1 MVRRALLAAL
11 ICVATW
17 AIVDRSAIAV
27 PQGIGAGAG
36 SSCHTADSAST
47 DPGSGRQ
54 WNASDR
60 RAASLT
66 ESVWRS
72 QLHHA
77 ELAGVS
83 TVPARVAEHRSGS
96 RVRRDHRPARHLHTI
111 PLLI

>member
-36 SSCHTADSAST
+36 AGSSCHTADSASP

-54 WNASDR
+54 WNASAR

-83 TVPARVAEHRSGS
+83 TVPARVAEHRTGS
-96 RVRRDHRPARHLHTI
+96 RVRRDH
-111 PLLI
+111 

>member
-11 ICVATW
+11 ICVATS
-17 AIVDRSAIAV
+17 AIVGRSAIDL
-27 PQGIGAGAG
+27 PQVIGPGTG
-36 SSCHTADSAST
+36 SSWDTADSASPDT
-47 DPGSGRQ
+47 GSGRQ

-60 RAASLT
+60 QAASLT

-83 TVPARVAEHRSGS
+83 SVRVRVAEHRERG
-96 RVRRDHRPARHLHTI
+96 RLRRDRRPAPHLHTI